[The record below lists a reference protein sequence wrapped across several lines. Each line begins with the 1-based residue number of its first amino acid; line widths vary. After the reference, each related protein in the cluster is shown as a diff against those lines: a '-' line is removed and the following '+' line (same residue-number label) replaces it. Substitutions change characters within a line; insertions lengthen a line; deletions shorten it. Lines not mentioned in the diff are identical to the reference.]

1 MTAEQEQEMH
11 ALAVTLEQL
20 TRGTGWEA
28 MRYQARRSSH
38 GTASDLLCGDLG
50 EAMSYEATTVAAK
63 LRDSLAAHAAAL
75 EARHRKDFA
84 VATVELR
91 RAYTLRG
98 DAHNLDPEHTLPAWQ
113 EEDRRTPQG
122 RNTHDDLMAFY
133 AQQLES
139 KETTDADQPAA
150 ESPAQPVQP
159 EPIAANATVAD
170 AEQPAAKSTEPQHSA
185 TARVTAKR
193 LQRKARHG

>member
-1 MTAEQEQEMH
+1 MT
-11 ALAVTLEQL
+11 
-20 TRGTGWEA
+20 
-28 MRYQARRSSH
+28 
-38 GTASDLLCGDLG
+38 
-50 EAMSYEATTVAAK
+50 YEATTVAAK
-63 LRDSLAAHAAAL
+63 LRDSLAAHDAAL
-75 EARHRKDFA
+75 DARHRKDFA

-91 RAYTLRG
+91 RAYTLRA
-98 DAHNLDPEHTLPAWQ
+98 DAHNLDPDHLLPAWQ
-113 EEDRRTPQG
+113 EEDRRTPRG

-150 ESPAQPVQP
+150 ESAAQPVQP
-159 EPIAANATVAD
+159 EPVTANATVAES
-170 AEQPAAKSTEPQHSA
+170 EQPTRTEAQPQHSA